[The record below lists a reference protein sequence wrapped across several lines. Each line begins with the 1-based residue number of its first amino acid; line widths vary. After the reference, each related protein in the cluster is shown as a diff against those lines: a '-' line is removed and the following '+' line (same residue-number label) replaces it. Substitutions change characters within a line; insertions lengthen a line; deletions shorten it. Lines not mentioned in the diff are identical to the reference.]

1 VARRLLRAAAP
12 VLVAVLALAGCATTT
27 AHKAGTPADVDK
39 QGFVSG
45 DGSTKTWPVGD
56 RKGPV
61 ALSGTD
67 FEGTAVDVADW
78 RGKVVVVNTWYANC
92 PPCRSEAPDL
102 AKVANEYKSQGVE
115 FVGVNGTDDKGA
127 AEAFQS
133 RFAIPYPSIADTKGT
148 AVAALQ
154 GTVPVNAVP
163 TTVFLDKAGHGAAR
177 VGGSVEASTVAAIV
191 DGLVAEGADGSA
203 SPAASPAASAAQ

>member
-1 VARRLLRAAAP
+1 MGRRVLRAAAP

-27 AHKAGTPADVDK
+27 SHKAGNPADVVN
-39 QGFVSG
+39 QGYTSG

-67 FEGTAVDVADW
+67 FEGTKVDVADW

-92 PPCRSEAPDL
+92 PPCRAEAPDL
-102 AKVANEYKSQGVE
+102 AKAATEYKSKGVE
-115 FVGVNGTDDKGA
+115 FVGVNGTDAQGA
-127 AEAFQS
+127 AQAFQS
-133 RFAIPYPSIADTKGT
+133 RFAIPYPSIADTSG
-148 AVAALQ
+148 AAIAALQ

-163 TTVFLDKAGHGAAR
+163 TTVFLDKQGDVAAR
-177 VGGSVEASTVAAIV
+177 ILGLADPSTVSSIL
-191 DGLVAEGADGSA
+191 DGLVGE
-203 SPAASPAASAAQ
+203 AAQ